1 MARDLVQELADF
13 IGPLEGC
20 ADCRK
25 DGLIYP
31 YICPAGYP
39 TQGYGLLVK
48 DMKAPPITQEE
59 ALRRFKLAIPL
70 YIEHALRL
78 SPRLVQHPD
87 ALIAVTSFIFNL
99 GPTAYAGSTLRRKV
113 NAGDWQGAMSEIVKW
128 NKATDK
134 RTGLKVIMGGLTK
147 RRLLE
152 AGLISKEI

>member
-48 DMKAPPITQEE
+48 DLTVPPITQEE

-78 SPRLVQHPD
+78 SPRLIQHPD
-87 ALIAVTSFIFNL
+87 ALIAITSFIYNL
-99 GPTAYAGSTLRRKV
+99 GPVPYAASTLRKKV
-113 NAGDWQGAMSEIVKW
+113 NSGDWHGAMAEIVKW
-128 NKATDK
+128 NKATDR
-134 RTGLKVIMGGLTK
+134 RTGRKVVMGGLKK

-152 AGLISKEI
+152 ADFISKEI